1 MTKRQR
7 EILEG
12 IEGGQTSEGNKD
24 VHDPAEG
31 QRFDAFVEELQG
43 LEGYGWIELHLQK
56 NYMTHHGEW
65 FKASYKL
72 TEEGRDA
79 LAHERG
85 RG

>member
-7 EILEG
+7 EILEA
-12 IEGGQTSEGNKD
+12 IEGGQTSEGNRD

-56 NYMTHHGEW
+56 NYMTHQGEW

-72 TEEGRDA
+72 TEEGRAA

>member
-1 MTKRQR
+1 MSTTPQR
-7 EILEG
+7 ASDS
-12 IEGGQTSEGNKD
+12 TPWWRSFRDSE
-24 VHDPAEG
+24 V
-31 QRFDAFVEELQG
+31 
-43 LEGYGWIELHLQK
+43 YGWIELHLQK
-56 NYMTHHGEW
+56 NYMTHQGEW

>member
-24 VHDPAEG
+24 VDDPAEG

-43 LEGYGWIELHLQK
+43 LEMYGWIELHLQK

-79 LAHERG
+79 LAHERRG
-85 RG
+85 R

>member
-7 EILEG
+7 EILEE
-12 IEGGQTSEGNKD
+12 IEGGQSSEGNKD

-31 QRFDAFVEELQG
+31 LRFDALVEELQG

-56 NYMTHHGEW
+56 NYMTHQGEW
-65 FKASYKL
+65 FKASYKM
-72 TEEGRDA
+72 TEEGRDE
-79 LAHERG
+79 LAHERS